1 MSAVHDT
8 ETLLFFTLL
17 QLAVIVVAGRIG
29 GLLANRLGQAAVVGE
44 ILIGIALGPSVFGWI
59 APAAFATVFRSSMP
73 EPLQILSGLGLV
85 LLMFQVGLEFDFSHL
100 RGRDSRRA
108 VLRVAISSLAV
119 PFGAGLVLGFL
130 TAPMLSPD
138 ARRDHSALFV
148 ATAFSITA
156 LPVLGRIMLE
166 LKITRMPLA
175 VIAIS
180 AAAINDVVG
189 WLLLALVTMIA
200 ATHFDGQ
207 SFGLRV
213 LLVAAFVFVS
223 VWAVRPVLKKA
234 IRRSGCGEEPGEE
247 PPAAV
252 PRAHAGATG
261 MGASAPRAAA
271 AKLSANLLAVILTT
285 VFLAGMATYELGIF
299 AIFGGFMMG
308 VILFDEARFVAA
320 WRERVG
326 EFVRVFFLPI
336 FFTYTGLRT
345 SIAGIDTAAAW
356 GWCALIIL
364 VATAAKLGAGYLAA
378 RTTGLRHSEAM
389 ILGFMMNTRG
399 LMELIVINV
408 GLDLGVISQ
417 QMFTMLVLMSLVSNV
432 VTTPVLRHYL
442 PRVSPALSGSSLPLP
457 QESAAP

>member
-1 MSAVHDT
+1 VTSVHNT
-8 ETLLFFTLL
+8 EALLFFTLL
-17 QLAVIVVAGRIG
+17 QLAVIVVAGRVG
-29 GLLANRLGQAAVVGE
+29 GVLANRLGQAAVVGE

-59 APAAFATVFRSSMP
+59 APDAFAAVFRASIP
-73 EPLQILSGLGLV
+73 EPLQMLSGLGLV

-100 RGRDSRRA
+100 RGRSNRNA
-108 VLRVAISSLAV
+108 VLRVAIGSLAV
-119 PFGAGLVLGFL
+119 PFGTGLVLGYL
-130 TAPMLSPD
+130 TAPILSP
-138 ARRDHSALFV
+138 AAQRHHSALFV

-189 WLLLALVTMIA
+189 WLLLALVTMIT
-200 ATHFDGQ
+200 ATHFDGE

-213 LLVAAFVFVS
+213 LLVAGFIFVS
-223 VWAVRPVLKKA
+223 IWAVRPVLKKM
-234 IRRSGCGEEPGEE
+234 IRRSACSSEASVPG
-247 PPAAV
+247 
-252 PRAHAGATG
+252 
-261 MGASAPRAAA
+261 
-271 AKLSANLLAVILTT
+271 KLSANLLAGVLAS

-308 VILFDEARFVAA
+308 VILYDEPRFVAA

-326 EFVRVFFLPI
+326 EFVLVFFLPI

-345 SIAGIDTAAAW
+345 SVSGIDTAAAW
-356 GWCALIIL
+356 GWCLVIIG
-364 VATAAKLGAGYLAA
+364 VATVAKLGAGYLAA
-378 RTTGLRHSEAM
+378 RSTGLNHSEAT

-399 LMELIVINV
+399 LMELIVVNV

-417 QMFTMLVLMSLVSNV
+417 QMFTMLVLMSVVSNV

-442 PRVSPALSGSSLPLP
+442 PRVTPSLSGTTLPLP
-457 QESAAP
+457 QEPAAP

>member
-1 MSAVHDT
+1 MSSVHDT

-17 QLAVIVVAGRIG
+17 QLAVIVVAGRVG
-29 GLLANRLGQAAVVGE
+29 GVLANRCGQAAVVGE
-44 ILIGIALGPSVFGWI
+44 ILIGIALGPSLFGWV
-59 APAAFATVFRSSMP
+59 APEAFATVFRSSMP
-73 EPLQILSGLGLV
+73 EPLQMLSGLGVV

-100 RGRDSRRA
+100 RERTHRNA
-108 VLRVAISSLAV
+108 VLRVAIATLAV
-119 PFGAGLVLGFL
+119 PFGCGLALGYL
-130 TAPMLSPD
+130 TAPLLSPS
-138 ARRDHSALFV
+138 AQRDHSALFI

-189 WLLLALVTMIA
+189 WLLLALVTMVA
-200 ATHFDGQ
+200 VTHFDGE
-207 SFGLRV
+207 SFALRV
-213 LLVAAFVFVS
+213 LLVAAFVFVCI
-223 VWAVRPVLKKA
+223 WAVRPVLKKA
-234 IRRSGCGEEPGEE
+234 IRASGCGSVATAPGA
-247 PPAAV
+247 PAARL
-252 PRAHAGATG
+252 P
-261 MGASAPRAAA
+261 
-271 AKLSANLLAVILTT
+271 ANLVAGMLAA

-308 VILFDEARFVAA
+308 VILFDEPRFVAA

-326 EFVRVFFLPI
+326 EFVLVFFLPI

-345 SIAGIDTAAAW
+345 SISGIDTPAAW
-356 GWCALIIL
+356 GWCAIIIV
-364 VATAAKLGAGYLAA
+364 VATLAKLGAGYLAA
-378 RTTGLRHSEAM
+378 RSTGLNHGEST

-417 QMFTMLVLMSLVSNV
+417 QMFTILVIMSVVSNV
-432 VTTPVLRHYL
+432 ITTPIVRHYL
-442 PRVSPALSGSSLPLP
+442 PRVSSSLSGSSFTDPITLR
-457 QESAAP
+457 